1 LALLRFRRL
10 ALLRRRA
17 AFRRLAIRRAGLRW
31 LMLRVAVSM
40 LLAAIALLHPLQV
53 TILLR
58 PAIGLLARLLAA
70 LPSVSRAALL
80 RTHEPSSS

>member
-1 LALLRFRRL
+1 MLGV
-10 ALLRRRA
+10 A
-17 AFRRLAIRRAGLRW
+17 A
-31 LMLRVAVSM
+31 SM